1 MSQSLTAEKILQS
14 QGFGTR
20 KQCQTWIK
28 QGRVKINGEPVSDSK
43 ARFATTDLSFEI
55 FNQYYDYYEKIYLAL
70 YKPQGYECSHQPQRH
85 LSVFD
90 LLPDHLRQRGVQTV
104 GRLDQ
109 DTTGLLLL
117 TDDGVFLHRL
127 THPKQ
132 HIKKYYRIQ
141 CEKPIDAPQLEQ
153 LAQGVQLHQE
163 KGIFQALDIQQI
175 DEFSMIFAI
184 EQGVFHQVKRMLHA
198 VGNQVVALH
207 REQMG
212 QLALADLALQI
223 GEWTILNPQQLA
235 QLADWE

>member
-1 MSQSLTAEKILQS
+1 MSQTVTAEKILQS

-28 QGRVKINGEPVSDSK
+28 QGLLKINGEPIFDGK
-43 ARFATTDLSFEI
+43 ARFATANLSFT
-55 FNQYYDYYEKIYLAL
+55 FLNQHYDFYEKIYIAL
-70 YKPQGYECSHQPQRH
+70 NKPQGYECSHQPQRH
-85 LSVFD
+85 SSVFE
-90 LLPDHLRQRGVQTV
+90 LLPDYICQRGVQTV

-117 TDDGVFLHRL
+117 TDDGTFLHRL

-141 CEKPIDAPQLEQ
+141 CEKPIDAEQ
-153 LAQGVQLHQE
+153 REKLARGVSLHQE
-163 KGIFQALDIQQI
+163 KGIFQALEIQQI

-198 VGNQVVALH
+198 VGNHVVALH

-212 QLALADLALQI
+212 RLALTDLAIQS
-223 GEWTILNPQQLA
+223 GEWTILTASQLA
-235 QLADWE
+235 LCTD